1 MLELLAEP
9 TDDVTSDPLEE
20 NESESEY
27 RREEDEQ
34 YEEEEQ
40 QKTAEDEHY
49 EEEQQSQNSSTI
61 IFPKSDERHV
71 DDFLDVESSE
81 AVIDELTNQK

>member
-1 MLELLAEP
+1 MLEVLAEP
-9 TDDVTSDPLEE
+9 TNDVTSDPLEE
-20 NESESEY
+20 NESEAEY
-27 RREEDEQ
+27 TREEDEQ
-34 YEEEEQ
+34 YEEVEQ
-40 QKTAEDEHY
+40 QTAEDKHY
-49 EEEQQSQNSSTI
+49 EQEQQSQNSSTI